1 MLISLSLL
9 SSHPLN
15 SDIYN
20 LSNLDD
26 LLASIN
32 EVGLLTPLV
41 IDERN
46 QVISGNRRLKC
57 IQILGWRAVE
67 VNQIHIGDQNPA
79 VLIIHHNKQRHK
91 SYQELICAGASK
103 FLCGQ

>member
-1 MLISLSLL
+1 MQIKIKDLL
-9 SSHPLN
+9 HHPLN

-26 LLASIN
+26 LTASIN

-57 IQILGWRAVE
+57 IQKTSA
-67 VNQIHIGDQNPA
+67 
-79 VLIIHHNKQRHK
+79 
-91 SYQELICAGASK
+91 
-103 FLCGQ
+103 